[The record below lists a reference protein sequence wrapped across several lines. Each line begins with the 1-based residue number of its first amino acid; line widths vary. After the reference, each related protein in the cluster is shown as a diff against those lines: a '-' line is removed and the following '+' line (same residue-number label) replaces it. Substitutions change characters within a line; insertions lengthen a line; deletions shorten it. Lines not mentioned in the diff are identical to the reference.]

1 MPSRAAAA
9 TPRQSPPR
17 RAARGT
23 SFAGGGGGRVQVR
36 GVRAKGVGRAW
47 AVRTH
52 DGQQSGL
59 HRGSRAGCRAGSRA
73 GSRWAADWVADGAAG
88 RAQGLRPAEAKLQL
102 EEVCEEAVPED
113 AEDAEEED
121 RAHQQPHEE
130 AEVVLR
136 THHLVEKSCHKPHV
150 TPPHA
155 NSRWQLTGTLLACR
169 WPAARAGASRENLKA
184 PHLTPRAQ
192 SILFATRSTPACAD
206 SPAAAVGRSHYSCRP
221 LESRQNGDGAAA
233 YPVTAATAALPGG
246 GRQC

>member
-1 MPSRAAAA
+1 MCRCAGC
-9 TPRQSPPR
+9 
-17 RAARGT
+17 AR
-23 SFAGGGGGRVQVR
+23 
-36 GVRAKGVGRAW
+36 RAW
-47 AVRTH
+47 AGRGRYVHTTGSRV
-52 DGQQSGL
+52 GCRAGS
-59 HRGSRAGCRAGSRA
+59 RAGSRAGCRAGSRA